1 MSPSITSLEPRAYT
15 RHPQASESRHCCQ
28 SLAMTLEGV
37 RNGLTQEQG
46 DRRRRQVL
54 IYLRRNLRFLE
65 IKTRTKFWR
74 KVGRSRRY
82 RRHPLRDL
90 SIRGNCFGCRGRGAE
105 TLTMAGKILSDL
117 DRSKTCPVKNGRTVI
132 MRRKTHCCH
141 PVLPNTIVCK
151 HCLECILPLSL

>member
-1 MSPSITSLEPRAYT
+1 MMSPSITSLDPRAYT
-15 RHPQASESRHCCQ
+15 RHPRASHHSRQ
-28 SLAMTLEGV
+28 SLVMTLGV
-37 RNGLTQEQG
+37 RNGSSRAG
-46 DRRRRQVL
+46 GRMRRQVL

-74 KVGRSRRY
+74 KVERSRRY

-105 TLTMAGKILSDL
+105 KLTMAGKILSDL
-117 DRSKTCPVKNGRTVI
+117 DRSKTCPVTNGRTVI

-141 PVLPNTIVCK
+141 PHTLAPMI
-151 HCLECILPLSL
+151 S